1 MSVNAIP
8 LREKASGI
16 RLAVFDVDGVMTD
29 GRLYL
34 SDDGIESKTFHTRD
48 GLGLKA
54 LMGHGIIVAV
64 ITARRSNVVSRRM
77 AELGIEHLMQGRE
90 DKKAAI
96 ETLIETL
103 EVAPEQVAY
112 TGDDLVDWPAMR
124 LCGLKCAPADAVAWI
139 RERADFVSQQPGG
152 RGAVREVCEL
162 ILAADD
168 ALGAWQDSFHCAGG

>member
-1 MSVNAIP
+1 MSPDALVN
-8 LREKASGI
+8 LHEKATGI

-64 ITARRSNVVSRRM
+64 ITARQSNVVARRM

-90 DKKAAI
+90 DKKTAI
-96 ETLIETL
+96 NTLIAEL
-103 EVAPEQVAY
+103 DIDSKKVAY

-139 RERADFVSQQPGG
+139 RERADFVTEQPGG

-162 ILAADD
+162 MLAADN
-168 ALGAWQDSFHCAGG
+168 ALSAWQDSFK